1 MCLQPGAGVRAGKPV
16 LPGAGGVFQ
25 SMKGPAKKR
34 KGRDRKA
41 RMNYKLTLLKDL
53 PDYPAGTQFR
63 YSRSYRHSTDCED
76 LYGPI
81 EFMGLLTDKHM
92 YNRMLIPEN
101 IIDDPEWIRKDVDH
115 TKSIDLKCPV
125 CGETRGTILVCGCR
139 GGDAYDGYYC
149 DANVFFEYDC
159 GHGLRQLYQIER

>member
-1 MCLQPGAGVRAGKPV
+1 
-16 LPGAGGVFQ
+16 
-25 SMKGPAKKR
+25 MKGPAKKR

-149 DANVFFEYDC
+149 DANVFFRIRLWAWIKTIVPNREV
-159 GHGLRQLYQIER
+159 GRRISS